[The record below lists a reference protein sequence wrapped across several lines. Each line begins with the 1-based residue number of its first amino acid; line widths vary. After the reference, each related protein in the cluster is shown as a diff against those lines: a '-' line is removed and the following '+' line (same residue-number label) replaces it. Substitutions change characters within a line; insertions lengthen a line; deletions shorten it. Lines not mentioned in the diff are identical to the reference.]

1 MVASSRTQARPTI
14 STDSFPRLAV
24 ILYVRM
30 NLLEQFDQHHAPL
43 FRFAYRLT
51 GSAADAEDIV
61 QACFLELLRPDCSYD
76 PKRAPLRTWLFG
88 VVRNQSLKR
97 FRQATLR
104 EVPGADDVPS
114 PEDEIQRGEV
124 QDAVRQA
131 VFRLPDTQRE
141 VLILAHYEQ
150 MPLAEIAGILEIE
163 VAAVKS
169 RLQRARATLRELLAD
184 YAPSTEQKR

>member
-1 MVASSRTQARPTI
+1 
-14 STDSFPRLAV
+14 
-24 ILYVRM
+24 M
-30 NLLEQFDQHHAPL
+30 NILEQFDEHHAPL

-51 GSAADAEDIV
+51 GSTADAEDIV

-97 FRQATLR
+97 FRQKTIR
-104 EVPGADDVPS
+104 EIPGADNVPS
-114 PEDEIQRGEV
+114 PEDEVQRGEV

-131 VFRLPDTQRE
+131 VLTLPDTQRE

-150 MPLAEIAGILEIE
+150 MPLAEIAGLLDIE

-169 RLQRARATLRELLAD
+169 RLQRARATLREMLAD
-184 YAPSTEQKR
+184 YAPAPEQKR